1 MTVEPQVQP
10 DIRQK
15 DNPAIPG
22 AGVAEVSAE
31 SRPAARPT
39 AGAVAAAGGALLVAG
54 VVLAAANLR
63 PTVTSLA
70 AVLSEVTSA
79 LALSDTW
86 VSVVTA
92 VPTLCFGLAAMVT
105 PWLARRLGARGA
117 IGLALALLTVGLAV
131 RVLGGP
137 SVLMLGTFVA
147 SSAIAVG
154 NVLIPVVVKESF
166 PDRIGPVTGA
176 YSASL
181 TAGGAAAA
189 AFTVPLDHAFGGWR
203 GAVGVWAL
211 LALAALLVWLPSL
224 RAARR
229 RASAAPKAAPAP
241 ARRSLLRSPLAWVI
255 TVFFGLQS
263 LVAYTVMGWLPNIL
277 RDVAGVDAATAGV
290 LLAVVMVIGVPISF
304 FAPTLAARYRSQSAM
319 AVAMVLS
326 GLAGFLG
333 LLLAPTFAPGLWI
346 LLIGVGLGIFPLAL
360 TLISLRART
369 GPDTAALSAMA
380 QSFGYLISA
389 TGPFLVGKLHGVT
402 GGWTASLALLV
413 GVLVV
418 QIVLGWLAGR
428 PRHV

>member
-15 DNPAIPG
+15 DNPAIPD
-22 AGVAEVSAE
+22 AGVAEGTTETRLSA
-31 SRPAARPT
+31 RPAV
-39 AGAVAAAGGALLVAG
+39 AVTGGALLVAG

-63 PTVTSLA
+63 PAVTSLA

-79 LALSDTW
+79 LAVSDTW

-92 VPTLCFGLAAMVT
+92 VPTLCFGLAAMGT
-105 PWLARRLGARGA
+105 PWLARKLGARGA
-117 IGLALALLTVGLAV
+117 IGLALALLMAGLVV

-137 SVLMLGTFVA
+137 SVLMAGTFVT
-147 SSAIAVG
+147 SSAIAVC

-166 PDRIGPVTGA
+166 PGRIGPVTGA

-181 TAGGAAAA
+181 TAGGAVAAA
-189 AFTVPLDHAFGGWR
+189 ATVPLDHATGGWR
-203 GAVGVWAL
+203 WAVGAWAL

-224 RAARR
+224 RSARR
-229 RASAAPKAAPAP
+229 TATTRSAPAE

-263 LVAYTVMGWLPNIL
+263 LIAYTVMGWLPNIL

-304 FAPTLAARYRSQSAM
+304 AAPPLAARYRSQSGM
-319 AVAMVLS
+319 AVALVLS

-333 LLLAPTFAPGLWI
+333 LLLAPAFAPGLWI
-346 LLIGVGLGIFPLAL
+346 LLIGIGMGIFPLAL

-369 GPDTAALSAMA
+369 GADTAALSAMA

-389 TGPFLVGKLHGVT
+389 TGPFLVGSLHGAT
-402 GGWTASLALLV
+402 GGWTASLVLLV
-413 GVLVV
+413 AVLLV